1 MIANSN
7 LRRMSNGHV
16 RCLLCG
22 LLALSFLGCNMPASS
37 DDPDAVTSLHFT
49 PSAFDSFRRNTE
61 LKYFLKSP
69 STLSIY
75 IVKRDSLQ
83 HELLV
88 KTLVTSLEETK
99 GSHAVTWLGD
109 TNEHYFA
116 PVGLYFGLVSIGTRR
131 FQTVVQVFHY

>member
-1 MIANSN
+1 MF
-7 LRRMSNGHV
+7 NGHV
-16 RCLLCG
+16 PYLLCG
-22 LLALSFLGCNMPASS
+22 LLALTSLRCNVPTSS
-37 DDPDAVTSLHFT
+37 DDPGAVTSLHFT

-61 LKYFLKSP
+61 MKYFLKSP
-69 STLSIY
+69 ATLSIY

-88 KTLVTSLEETK
+88 KTLVTGLEETK
-99 GSHAVTWLGD
+99 GSHAVTWIGD

-116 PVGLYFGLVSIGTRR
+116 PVGLYFGLISIGTRR